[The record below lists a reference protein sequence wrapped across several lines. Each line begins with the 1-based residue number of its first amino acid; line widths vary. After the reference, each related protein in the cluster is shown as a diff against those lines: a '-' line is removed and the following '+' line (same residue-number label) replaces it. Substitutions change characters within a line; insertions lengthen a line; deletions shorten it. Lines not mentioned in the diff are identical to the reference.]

1 MATQAEL
8 KIQRLADK
16 LEALQ
21 QDVKGFAR
29 LTRQQLLFQLAS
41 YGLRD
46 RLKVARTVSK
56 IRRGSSAAG
65 KAQLEREEFLY
76 KSLKTRV
83 KQKDGNLEGIRFSFA
98 RHGIF
103 FEHGVG
109 RSRGIGSGN
118 TKPNPWLS
126 VVLPKAIEELADLL
140 EKEYGDIALSEIVIN
155 IPGIITTIK

>member
-1 MATQAEL
+1 MATEVQL
-8 KIQRLADK
+8 NIQRLSDK

-21 QDVKGFAR
+21 GDVKSFSR

-46 RLKVARTVSK
+46 RLKVARDVSK
-56 IRRGSSAAG
+56 IRRGSSG
-65 KAQLEREEFLY
+65 REEYLY
-76 KSLKTRV
+76 KSLKARV
-83 KQKDGNLEGIRFSFA
+83 NQKNGNLEGIRFSFA

-109 RSRGIGSGN
+109 RGRGIGSGN
-118 TKPNPWLS
+118 TTPHPWLS
-126 VVLPKAIEELADLL
+126 VVLPKAIEELSDLL
-140 EKEYGDIALSEIVIN
+140 EKEYGDIALSEIAIN